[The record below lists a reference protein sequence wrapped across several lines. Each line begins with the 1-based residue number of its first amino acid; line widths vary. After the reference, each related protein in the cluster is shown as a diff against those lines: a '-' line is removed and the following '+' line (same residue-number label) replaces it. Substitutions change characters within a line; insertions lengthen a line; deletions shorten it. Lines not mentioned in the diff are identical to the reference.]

1 MSIEEKL
8 KEYIL
13 ERYASIREFSHIINM
28 SYSTL
33 DSILKRGVSNSSVT
47 NVIKICKA
55 LNISADALADGEI
68 QTINTYKPNPRI
80 FEVEEILADVKNQLS
95 DLNGLTIG
103 GRPADPKSIE
113 TIIQAMN
120 IGEEMAKKV

>member
-1 MSIEEKL
+1 MTTEEKL
-8 KEYIL
+8 KDYIL
-13 ERYASIREFSHIINM
+13 ERYNSIREFSQDIDM

-33 DSILKRGVSNSSVT
+33 DSILRRGVANSSVV
-47 NVIKICKA
+47 NVIKICKK
-55 LNISADALADGEI
+55 LNISVDALSEGDIVPLA
-68 QTINTYKPNPRI
+68 YKKSSPRY
-80 FEVEEILADVKNQLS
+80 FEVEDILADTKNHLIS
-95 DLNGLTIG
+95 GGLTLD

>member
-1 MSIEEKL
+1 MTTEEKL
-8 KEYIL
+8 KDYIL
-13 ERYASIREFSHIINM
+13 ERYNSIREFSQDIDM

-33 DSILKRGVSNSSVT
+33 DSILRRGVANSSVV
-47 NVIKICKA
+47 NVIKICKK
-55 LNISADALADGEI
+55 LNISVDALSEGDI
-68 QTINTYKPNPRI
+68 VPLTYKKSSPRY
-80 FEVEEILADVKNQLS
+80 FEVEDILADTKHQLIAG
-95 DLNGLTIG
+95 GLTLD